1 MLTILY
7 NRCMDEYRDYQSKAE
22 CRKPR
27 KKNLI
32 EDTLDMMFPDG
43 IDDGFTDVITDDW
56 YTLNVGDSASSYRH
70 WRNGAPCTRVKGEKM
85 GGGEGACGSG
95 APFPPPIFSLF
106 SPGGAHHSAANAV
119 SERNLLRKITKMR
132 QPLQRKRICGT

>member
-1 MLTILY
+1 MIILFPASKKLRETYKEDWQQEMLTILY

-43 IDDGFTDVITDDW
+43 IDDGFTDVITDD
-56 YTLNVGDSASSYRH
+56 
-70 WRNGAPCTRVKGEKM
+70 
-85 GGGEGACGSG
+85 
-95 APFPPPIFSLF
+95 
-106 SPGGAHHSAANAV
+106 
-119 SERNLLRKITKMR
+119 
-132 QPLQRKRICGT
+132 